1 MLEYYESLG
10 VLEMTS
16 ITLPG
21 GQPNDPVL
29 TNTFLYE
36 NQENRGVIELLIF
49 NDCFLRNMQKY
60 RYIANI
66 DDDEIFV
73 PQNVSTWLE
82 MIELIENKTP
92 KVRILTQNSHYLI
105 CKQALLHSRSSGIC
119 YKEIVESH

>member
-1 MLEYYESLG
+1 MKVLKYYESLG

-21 GQPNDPVL
+21 SQPNDPVL
-29 TNTFLYE
+29 TNTFLY
-36 NQENRGVIELLIF
+36 QDQKNRGVIERLIF

-82 MIELIENKTP
+82 MMELIENKTP
-92 KVRILTQNSHYLI
+92 KVKILP
-105 CKQALLHSRSSGIC
+105 K
-119 YKEIVESH
+119 